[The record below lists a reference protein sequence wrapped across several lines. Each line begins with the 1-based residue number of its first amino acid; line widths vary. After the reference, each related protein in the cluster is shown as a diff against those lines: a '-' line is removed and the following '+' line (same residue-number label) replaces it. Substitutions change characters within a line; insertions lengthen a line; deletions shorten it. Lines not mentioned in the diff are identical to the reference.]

1 MALESIDNV
10 EGSDGLALGV
20 LSVGDSVADDV
31 LEEVAEN
38 SAGLLIDQARDAL
51 DTTSASQAADS
62 RLGDTLDVVT

>member
-10 EGSDGLALGV
+10 KGSDGLALGV

-62 RLGDTLDVVT
+62 WLGDALDVVA

>member
-1 MALESIDNV
+1 LALESIDNV
-10 EGSDGLALGV
+10 KGSDGLALGV

-62 RLGDTLDVVT
+62 WLGDTLDVVA